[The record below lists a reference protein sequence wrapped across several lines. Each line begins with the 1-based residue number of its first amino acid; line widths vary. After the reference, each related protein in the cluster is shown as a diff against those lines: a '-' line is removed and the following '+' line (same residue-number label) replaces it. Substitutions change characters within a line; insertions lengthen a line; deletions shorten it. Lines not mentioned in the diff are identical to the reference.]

1 MRISA
6 PDRVE
11 NINPLNHSG
20 WDALVASHP
29 NLSFFQGA
37 AWARVLAE
45 SYGFTPHYFA
55 TEQAVLPLME
65 VDSWLTGRRG
75 IGLPFT
81 DDCEPLGTDHESLQ
95 KLFQAAV
102 EFGKHRGWKYIECR
116 GGRELFGDVP
126 ASLSFYGHRL
136 TLAADEAHLLKNMD
150 GSARRA
156 IRKAENEGVT
166 VEISQSLAA
175 LRDFYSL
182 HCLTRKR
189 HGLPPPPFAF
199 FRNIHRYILSQN
211 LGMVAVASHQG
222 RKIAASVYFFQND
235 RAIYKYGASDMAWQA
250 LRPSNLVMWTAM
262 KWLAQRGATSLHLGK
277 TALANEGLRRFKLT
291 LGAAE
296 EKIEYV
302 KYDLWQS
309 EFVTD
314 TDAIVGWHNRIFQAM
329 PPFAARLVGRVLYR
343 HWA

>member
-1 MRISA
+1 M
-6 PDRVE
+6 VE
-11 NINPLNHSG
+11 IINPFNYSG

-29 NLSFFQGA
+29 NLSFFHGT
-37 AWARVLAE
+37 AWARVLVE
-45 SYGFTPHYFA
+45 SYGFTPHYFLA
-55 TEQAVLPLME
+55 ERAVLPLME

-81 DDCEPLGTDHESLQ
+81 DDCEPLGPDCGSVR

-102 EFGKHRGWKYIECR
+102 ELGNSHSWKYIECR
-116 GGRELFGDVP
+116 GGRELFDDVP
-126 ASLSFYGHRL
+126 ASLTFYGHRL
-136 TLAADEAHLLKNMD
+136 ELVVDEAQLFNKMD

-166 VEISQSLAA
+166 VEISQSLEA
-175 LRDFYSL
+175 LHDFYSL

-189 HGLPPPPFAF
+189 HGLPPPPFHF
-199 FRNIHRYILSQN
+199 FRNIHRHILSQN
-211 LGMVAVASHQG
+211 LGMVAVASHRG
-222 RKIAASVYFFQND
+222 RKIAAAVYFFQDN
-235 RAIYKYGASDMAWQA
+235 RAIYKYGASDLAWQA

-262 KWLAQRGATSLHLGK
+262 QWLVQHGATSLHLGK

-291 LGAAE
+291 LGATE

-302 KYDLWQS
+302 KYDLRRSQ
-309 EFVTD
+309 FVTD
-314 TDAIVGWHNRIFQAM
+314 TDAITGWHNRVFQVM
-329 PPFAARLVGRVLYR
+329 PVFAARWVGGMLYR